1 MSSAPLGLT
10 IEETQAAIAK
20 GDLTVPEATAAALQ
34 GLETI
39 GNELNAVARVQH
51 DDAMEQAEARQGQ
64 LKAGTANGALFGVP
78 LAHKDLYYRKGWTI
92 EAGAKLMADH
102 RAPYTATTISKLEQ
116 AGALDI
122 ARLNTVEFALGT
134 FGQNSNTGAVH
145 NPWNPDHITGG
156 SSSGSG
162 ATVAA
167 GIVPGALG
175 SDTGGSIRLPAAA
188 CGLIGLKPT
197 AGLIGRSGIVPL
209 SFSLDTAGPLT
220 RTVRDAAIML
230 QAMAG
235 YDENDAG
242 SVNVPVPDY
251 LADIERGIGDTRVGV
266 ITNCLFDPVRD
277 EIADK
282 LLDARKLLGSLG
294 RPLREVT
301 VEGLERTNRLTA
313 LIIVSEA
320 SALHSRWLKTRAKE
334 YTPQTLSRMMAGLFV
349 PAETYM
355 RAMEFRRRFVKSTLA
370 QAFREADVLFAPVW
384 PYPIPTIAETAFRA
398 SPDYPEMVVSSGHCT
413 RPINFLGFPAITLP
427 CGLSKNGLPT
437 AFQLIGRPFDEKT
450 LLRVA
455 RTYEREQVLANL
467 RPAVSVWNRD

>member
-1 MSSAPLGLT
+1 MATSPLGLT
-10 IEETQAAIAK
+10 IEQTQAAITK
-20 GDLTVPEATAAALQ
+20 GDLTIPEATAAALD
-34 GLETI
+34 GLDTI
-39 GNELNAVARVQH
+39 GKDLNAVARVQR
-51 DDAMEQAEARQGQ
+51 DDAMAAAEARQAE
-64 LKAGTANGALFGVP
+64 LKAGKALGPLFGVP

-92 EAGAKLMADH
+92 EAGTKLMAGH
-102 RAPYTATTISKLEQ
+102 QAPFTATPIAKLEQ

-134 FGQNSNTGAVH
+134 FGQNAHTGAVH
-145 NPWNPDHITGG
+145 NPWNPDYITGG

-162 ATVAA
+162 AVVAA

-235 YDENDAG
+235 YDDNDPG
-242 SVNVPVPDY
+242 SANVAISDY
-251 LADIERGIGDTRVGV
+251 LSDIENGIGDTRVGV
-266 ITNCLFDPVRD
+266 VTNCLFDPVHD
-277 EIADK
+277 EIAEK
-282 LLDARKLLGSLG
+282 LLAARNLLGSLG
-294 RPLREVT
+294 RPQREVT
-301 VEGLERTNRLTA
+301 IEGLERTNRLTA

-320 SALHSRWLKTRAKE
+320 AALHSRWLKERAQD

-349 PAETYM
+349 PAETYL
-355 RAMEFRRRFVKSTLA
+355 RALEFRRRFVKSTLTH
-370 QAFREADVLFAPVW
+370 AFREADVLFAPVW

-413 RPINFLGFPAITLP
+413 RPINFLGFPSITLP

-437 AFQLIGRPFDEKT
+437 AFQLIARPFEEAT

-455 RTYEREQVLANL
+455 RAYEREQILGDAH
-467 RPAVSVWNRD
+467 PAVSVWKRG